1 MLTEVEG
8 AVDDFRELVGICLAN
23 SLVADRLDRT
33 GVLSN
38 QVARDHGVRGFVAR
52 ASGIDLD
59 ARRDHLRAPYD
70 RLSFRVPVYDGGDVR
85 ARTMVRVEETYES
98 ASLIRQVL
106 GDLPEGPLV
115 CEVPTMPAHAPAFAV
130 IEGWRGAIVH
140 WVSASDNGTLHRVK
154 IVDPSFLNW
163 PALSRALP
171 DNIVPD
177 FPLCNKSFNQSY
189 SGNDL

>member
-1 MLTEVEG
+1 MLAEVRG
-8 AVDDFRELVGICLAN
+8 AVQDFRELADICLAN
-23 SLVADRLDRT
+23 SLVADRLERT

-38 QVARDHGVRGFVAR
+38 QVARDHGVRGYVAR
-52 ASGIDLD
+52 ASGIDID
-59 ARRDHLRAPYD
+59 ARRDHPRAPYD
-70 RLSFRVPVYDGGDVR
+70 RLSFRVPVFDTGDVR
-85 ARTMVRVEETYES
+85 ARTMVRVEEVRES
-98 ASLIRQVL
+98 AGLIRQLL
-106 GDLPEGPLV
+106 GSLPDDGLV
-115 CEVPTMPAHAPAFAV
+115 VEVPPMPADAPAFAL

-140 WVSASDNGTLHRVK
+140 WVSAAGDGTLDRVK